1 LKKSIET
8 GGRADGPT
16 GRRVVLAAVLLTVS
30 PSARLPAQGVLNQFS
45 YENLRLSGIQLDVG
59 VLGASELTGAT
70 VGGVRVDYGRIAP
83 RVRLLLG
90 LSYFRSRFDQQSL
103 RRFEQRL
110 DSIVNPGTTDNINVG
125 RISLGDFIGDIDF
138 QLVFPQGRGITA
150 YVGVGVSIHARNG
163 SGAAIN
169 GTFVEDAL
177 DVITAGAN
185 GTMGFEFNLSPA
197 WRFTIDGRGMLSSGL
212 RTASVR
218 TGLMYRLK
226 AGREQG
232 AGSRGMR

>member
-1 LKKSIET
+1 MVAALFLSII
-8 GGRADGPT
+8 
-16 GRRVVLAAVLLTVS
+16 
-30 PSARLPAQGVLNQFS
+30 PSFHLSAQGVLNQFS
-45 YENLRLSGIQLDVG
+45 YENLRLSGIQLDIG
-59 VLGASELTGAT
+59 VLGASELRGAT

-110 DSIVNPGTTDNINVG
+110 DSIVNPGTNDTINVG
-125 RISLGDFIGDIDF
+125 RISLGDLIGDVDF
-138 QLVFPQGRGITA
+138 QYVFPQGHGINA
-150 YVGVGVSIHARNG
+150 YIGLGVSMHARNG
-163 SGAAIN
+163 SGDAIN

-177 DVITAGAN
+177 DVITAGVN

-212 RTASVR
+212 RTVSVR
-218 TGLMYRLK
+218 TGIMYRLK

-232 AGSRGMR
+232 AGSRE